1 MASTDT
7 DTRREVGPRTRRR
20 SLTSTWRPCTIF
32 TTPRPIRSLR
42 PRLASTD
49 ADTGSLTSAAAATW
63 GQRLDRT
70 SAHADTGRQTWPR
83 GASTHCNAWG
93 QPRTAGGHW
102 PRAPGHTHPQPGQ
115 PRVDPGFWLLGATD
129 LDTQPSQFAHI
140 GPPLLAASLNLNT
153 AAKIFLTF
161 IIVKERMLILPW

>member
-7 DTRREVGPRTRRR
+7 DTRREVGPRTWRR
-20 SLTSTWRPCTIF
+20 SLTSIWRPCTIF
-32 TTPRPIRSLR
+32 TAPRPIRRLR

-49 ADTGSLTSAAAATW
+49 ADTWGEAGPLTSADAHPW
-63 GQRLDRT
+63 GQSLDRT
-70 SAHADTGRQTWPR
+70 SAHADTGRQTRPR
-83 GASTHCNAWG
+83 RASTHCNAWG

-102 PRAPGHTHPQPGQ
+102 PRAPGHTHTQPGQ

-140 GPPLLAASLNLNT
+140 GPLLLAASLNLNT
-153 AAKIFLTF
+153 A
-161 IIVKERMLILPW
+161 W